1 MIYLPKRAVFIH
13 IPRTAGN
20 SITNAIA
27 SACAGNN
34 YDIFIGTGA
43 HSVEHWSHV
52 ARHSTASRL
61 KKFITEWD
69 DIFKFAIVRTE
80 EDRLN
85 SIKRLV
91 QRDIE
96 RKVHELD
103 ICAEGWRR
111 VLMSE
116 DKQWYWDLMT
126 EQDTDHYTKGLD
138 GEDLGVELFDYN
150 RLDELW
156 PEICAKCQLPTI
168 PLPHLNKV
176 EK

>member
-1 MIYLPKRAVFIH
+1 MIYLPRRAVFLH

-52 ARHSTASRL
+52 ARHTTARKL
-61 KKFITEWD
+61 KMFIKEWD
-69 DIFKFAIVRTE
+69 DIFKFAIYRSDE
-80 EDRLN
+80 ERLE

-91 QRDIE
+91 KRDID

-103 ICAEGWRR
+103 VCAEGWRR

-116 DKQWYWDLMT
+116 DKQWYWDLMV
-126 EQDTDHYTKGLD
+126 EQSTNYFTKGID

-156 PEICAKCQLPTI
+156 PEICARCGLHEI
-168 PLPHLNKV
+168 ELPHLNKV
-176 EK
+176 P

>member
-34 YDIFIGTGA
+34 YDIFIGTGS
-43 HSVEHWSHV
+43 HTVENWSHI
-52 ARHSTASRL
+52 ARHVKAFRL
-61 KKFITEWD
+61 KKFIKEWD
-69 DIFKFAIVRTE
+69 DIFKFAIYRPN
-80 EDRLN
+80 EDRLE

-96 RKVHELD
+96 TKLHELD
-103 ICAEGWRR
+103 VCAEGWRR
-111 VLMSE
+111 VLTSE
-116 DKQWYWDLMT
+116 DKQWYWDIMA
-126 EQDTDHYTKGLD
+126 EQDVDYFTKGPK

-156 PEICAKCQLPTI
+156 PEICGKCQIPTI

>member
-43 HSVEHWSHV
+43 HTIQHWSHV
-52 ARHSTASRL
+52 ARHSPAGRIS
-61 KKFITEWD
+61 KFITEWD
-69 DIFKFAIVRTE
+69 DIFKFAIYRPE
-80 EDRLN
+80 EERLE

-91 QRDIE
+91 QRDID
-96 RKVHELD
+96 RKVYELD
-103 ICAEGWRR
+103 ICADGWRE
-111 VLMSE
+111 VLTSE
-116 DKQWYWDLMT
+116 DKQWYWDLMI
-126 EQDTDHYTKGLD
+126 EQDTDYYTRGPR

-168 PLPHLNKV
+168 PLPHLNRV